1 MAKLNK
7 VCTNIVQDFTD
18 AEKAR
23 ARANIGAGTSDTGIN
38 YNTTSLPPTTTTV
51 NEMSVFDDGRTKFD
65 NLYNGIIPEEP
76 GQSDDG
82 KVLVAGW
89 TGSPGKG
96 FGLWKDVHDIG
107 IREVPAGTSENAGK
121 ALILDSQGNV
131 VWAGNT
137 VPEYTVADAGKR
149 LEVNGSGTGLT
160 WSSDDPVRHIYG
172 YELNPNVFTDQTTL
186 TDFQVSNTGVNLNFQ
201 STGDYFV
208 TGMFCMSND
217 SNTQPTGYI
226 TIKYNVDDSTTK
238 AGYSRLD
245 TNVLQLPIKYDANS
259 SYTGGFVNGMITCRF
274 SITTPGIINF
284 KWYVS
289 FANIS
294 QGFTNSSSV
303 SGAAYMCFPN
313 NFITKLTQGPSNI
326 MAFYAEK
333 I

>member
-23 ARANIGAGTSDTGIN
+23 ARANIGAGTGDTGIK

-51 NEMSVFDDGRTKFD
+51 NEMSVSDDGRTKFD

-76 GQSDDG
+76 SQSDDG
-82 KVLVAGW
+82 KVLAAGW
-89 TGSPGKG
+89 SGSPGKG

-107 IREVPAGTSENAGK
+107 IREVP
-121 ALILDSQGNV
+121 
-131 VWAGNT
+131 
-137 VPEYTVADAGKR
+137 EYTGADAGKR

-160 WSSDDPVRHIYG
+160 WSPADPVRHVYG

-186 TDFQVSNTGVNLNFQ
+186 TDFQVSNTGVSLNFQ
-201 STGDYFV
+201 TTGDYFV

-217 SNTQPTGYI
+217 NNTQPTGYI
-226 TIKYNVDDSTTK
+226 TIKYNVDDNVTG

-245 TNVLQLPIKYDANS
+245 TNVSQLPIKYDSNS

-274 SITTPGIINF
+274 RITTPGNINF

-303 SGAAYMCFPN
+303 SGASYMCFPN